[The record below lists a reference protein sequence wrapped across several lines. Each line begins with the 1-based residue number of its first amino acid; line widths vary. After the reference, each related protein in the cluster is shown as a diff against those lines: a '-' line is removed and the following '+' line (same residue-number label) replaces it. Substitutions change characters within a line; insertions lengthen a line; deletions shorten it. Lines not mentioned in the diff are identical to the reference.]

1 MMVVVVVVVVAMM
14 MMMMMIEIMIINNFL
29 NGVERYEDGWKL
41 CRLLLK
47 ICPKRPNFVGF
58 SEKKSEPLPP
68 PPPFEN
74 LLSLEGCEW
83 EMERSRGP
91 SFPPW
96 NDLFWNTSPVL
107 RGPQQWTR
115 CVQTAFWATSFPGF
129 SPTRPLE
136 RERERDPFLSLSLQG
151 AGRREPWERGCFLGR
166 LYLHTYFT

>member
-1 MMVVVVVVVVAMM
+1 MVVVVVAMM
-14 MMMMMIEIMIINNFL
+14 MMIKIMIINNFL
-29 NGVERYEDGWKL
+29 NGDEQHDDGWKL

-58 SEKKSEPLPP
+58 SEEKIRTPP
-68 PPPFEN
+68 PLPPFEN
-74 LLSLEGCEW
+74 LPSLEGGEW
-83 EMERSRGP
+83 EMERSTGP
-91 SFPPW
+91 SLPPR

-107 RGPQQWTR
+107 RGPQQWTC